1 MKITKRKRAVPAKR
15 KRAVPAKRKR
25 AVPACGSVVENLDR
39 KWRLSLSPKET
50 VIVAEDAPLL
60 TMVIQNVGLAVFE
73 VTVEDSEPVLLM
85 PGKLSMMTV
94 YGKVT
99 IENWD
104 DNPGIAEFEILPRT
118 KS

>member
-1 MKITKRKRAVPAKR
+1 MRKKSKSRTGGKVKRPAK
-15 KRAVPAKRKR
+15 AIFST
-25 AVPACGSVVENLDR
+25 CDSVVENLDR

-60 TMVIQNVGLAVFE
+60 NMVIQNVGLAVFE
-73 VTVEDSEPVLLM
+73 VTVEDNEPVLLM
-85 PGKLSMMTV
+85 PKKLSMMTT

-104 DNPGIAEFEILPRT
+104 DNPGIAEIEFLPRT